1 MKKLFLCVALLSLSV
16 GLFAQKIT
24 VDDAVV
30 LAADNNVSLKRQ
42 KLNLDMLEKKNAVSW
57 NSVSPSFTLTG
68 GYSNGF
74 ISGLVKDGS
83 YTDTSKSGNGDWSI
97 GGSINLS
104 ITPSLYTSIKAARL
118 NYESGIVSYE
128 EAVRSV
134 EVSVRKLFYGLLF
147 TKESIA
153 LKERNM
159 ETSRIRYENNRDKYS
174 RGQLSELD
182 LLQSQ
187 YNYESQKPSI
197 ESAIISYENDLATF
211 KLTLGLPQSEE
222 IELVG
227 SLQDF
232 VPPEDFVKTVDSITV
247 EDLPSVKKLQASI
260 ELQKNSL
267 AATKFSAWGPSISA
281 TYSYS
286 FSGGETAKSRYQ
298 ADASG
303 GDSLSLNVR
312 IPLDGYLPWSNGS
325 LSVAAQKATLADL
338 EIQLENTKTTA
349 ALEIKNSIKKL
360 YQAKSQ
366 MAMLEQNVEIAQR
379 AYDMTLRAYNAGS
392 KDLLTLQN
400 ASDSLMSARL
410 NQQQQLYNLICS
422 ILDLENTLGVPFG
435 SLGTSEER

>member
-1 MKKLFLCVALLSLSV
+1 MKKIFLCITLLSLSV

-57 NSVSPSFTLTG
+57 NSVSPSLRLSG
-68 GYSNGF
+68 SYNDGF
-74 ISGLVKDGS
+74 ISGTFQDGE
-83 YTDTSKSGNGDWSI
+83 YTDTSDLLGSGSWTIGASI
-97 GGSINLS
+97 SLA

-134 EVSVRKLFYGLLF
+134 EVNVRKLFYGLLF

-197 ESAIISYENDLATF
+197 ESALISYENDLATF

-247 EDLPSVKKLQASI
+247 DDLPSVKKLKASI
-260 ELQKNSL
+260 ESQKNSL
-267 AATKFSAWGPSISA
+267 AATKFSAWGPSLSA
-281 TYSYS
+281 SYSYS
-286 FSGGETAKSRYQ
+286 LGGKAESGSP
-298 ADASG
+298 ASG
-303 GDSLSLNVR
+303 RDSLSLSVN

-325 LSVAAQKATLADL
+325 LSVAAQKASLADL